1 MAGIFTRK
9 PVSHV
14 TSEFGSSELRR
25 TLGPFNLVTLGI
37 GCIIGAGIF
46 VLTGHAAAT
55 MAGPSVIY
63 AFVISG
69 LACAFA
75 GLCYAELASTMPV
88 SGSAYT
94 YSYVTLGEVFA
105 WTMGWLLLLE
115 YGISAS
121 TVAAG
126 WTGYVVSLAHDFGI
140 HIGDSVSHSTMQY
153 LLPDPNNP
161 AAHGALQV
169 TGAVNIVGA
178 LGILAVTALLC
189 IGIRESARIN
199 NVIVVIKVTVLL
211 AFIVIGIQYF
221 DPANWHPFIP
231 KNEGSFHYGWAGI
244 LRAASYVFFAYVGFE
259 AVSTAAGEAKN
270 PQRDLPVGI
279 LGSLVICTIIYMAV
293 AAVLTGVVPFRTLNV
308 PDPIAVAVDKMNPPW
323 AIVSWPLT
331 DNHQLNLFSF
341 IIKVGAFTGLSS
353 VMLVLCYAQTRV
365 FYQMAKDGLL
375 MRLFG
380 HVNPRFKTPAAGT
393 ILLGSVIAFAAA
405 MLPLD
410 VMGNLVSLGTALA
423 FAIVCATVIYLRR
436 AEPNI
441 PRPFKVPFYPWT
453 PILGVFFC
461 IVFMMGPILLDIT
474 GAAMGRDLIGQLFG
488 MLSPLPP
495 GAPQPS
501 YAAPHDPI
509 ALYILVGYAI
519 VGALIYIGYG
529 YRHSKLRHGD
539 GMTGHEPPPLEP
551 PLDSRVVK

>member
-1 MAGIFTRK
+1 MASIFMRK

-14 TSEFGSSELRR
+14 KSEFQSTELRR

-63 AFVISG
+63 AFIISG

-126 WTGYVVSLAHDFGI
+126 WTGYVVSLAKDFGI
-140 HIGDSVSHSTMQY
+140 FIPDGVSRSMLQY
-153 LLPDPNNP
+153 IVPNANDP
-161 AAHGALQV
+161 ASHGALQA
-169 TGAVNIVGA
+169 TGAINLVGA
-178 LGILAVTALLC
+178 FGILAVTALLV
-189 IGIRESARIN
+189 IGIRESARFN
-199 NVIVVIKVTVLL
+199 NVIVVVKVSVLL
-211 AFIVIGIQYF
+211 AFVAIGVTYF

-231 KNEGSFHYGWAGI
+231 KNEGSFHYGWPGI
-244 LRAASYVFFAYVGFE
+244 FRAASYVFFAYVGFE

-270 PQRDLPVGI
+270 PQKDLPVGI
-279 LGSLVICTIIYMAV
+279 LGSLVVCTIIYMAV

-308 PDPIAVAVDKMNPPW
+308 PDPIAVAVDKMNPAW
-323 AIVSWPLT
+323 AIISWPLSAS
-331 DNHQLNLFSF
+331 HQLNLFSF
-341 IIKVGAFTGLSS
+341 IIKIGAFMGLSS

-380 HVNPRFKTPAAGT
+380 HVHPRFKTPAAGT
-393 ILLGSVIAFAAA
+393 ILLGLLIAVAASL
-405 MLPLD
+405 LPLD

-423 FAIVCATVIYLRR
+423 FAIVCATVIYMRR
-436 AEPNI
+436 AHPEI
-441 PRPFKVPFYPWT
+441 EKPFKVPFYPWT
-453 PILGVFFC
+453 PILGVIFC
-461 IVFMMGPILLDIT
+461 VVFMMGPILLDIT
-474 GAAMGRDLIGQLFG
+474 GAAMGKDLIGAFFG
-488 MLSPLPP
+488 MLSPPPP
-495 GAPQPS
+495 GVPVPS
-501 YAAPHDPI
+501 YAAPKDPI

-519 VGALIYIGYG
+519 VGALIYAFYG
-529 YRHSKLRHGD
+529 RGHSLLRKGD
-539 GMTGHEPPPLEP
+539 GPQGHEPPPLEP
-551 PLDSRVVK
+551 PLDSRVKP